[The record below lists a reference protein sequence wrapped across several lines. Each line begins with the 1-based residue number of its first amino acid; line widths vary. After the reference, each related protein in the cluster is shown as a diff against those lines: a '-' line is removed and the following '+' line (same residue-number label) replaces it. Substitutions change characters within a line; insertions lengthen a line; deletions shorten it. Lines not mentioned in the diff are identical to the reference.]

1 MVALPS
7 TYERT
12 PEPMGLYVHVPFCR
26 HRCSYCD
33 FFSLTDV
40 DASRWRRT
48 ADGIVREIEAESARW
63 NALGLLP
70 RPLASVFF
78 GGGTP
83 SWMPEP
89 ELRRIVRAILD
100 VFPGAKSAEWT
111 LETNPETV
119 DEDFGRRLAD
129 TPFRRVS
136 LGVQSFRQELLDRLD
151 RRVDA
156 GAILRALERLRPHVP
171 RLSVDLIFGIP
182 GQTEAAVVD
191 DVRRATALGTEH
203 LSFYQLTLKPGH
215 PLYSGLPSDD
225 ESAELYEAGFAAM
238 AESGFERYEVS
249 NFAKPGALCEHN
261 WLYWSGGAYLGVGP
275 SASGRYFDGTTF
287 RHRKSF
293 ADWNR
298 WMASTEDRSLSPD
311 YEASTPWQSVLEAL
325 LAELRTPAGVSANAF
340 ATRYR
345 WRLEASSRFEQLCRE
360 GLITRD
366 ANDGRIRPTARGMLL
381 ADGLAE
387 ALAPS
392 AEEFEKSVRQNGTSS
407 SAMPPARSPKAGSL
421 LPPAAGPPPK
431 PPAGAPAP

>member
-1 MVALPS
+1 MLAPLS

-40 DASRWRRT
+40 DASRWRET
-48 ADGIVREIEAESARW
+48 AGGIVREIEMEGARW
-63 NALGLLP
+63 KGLGLWP

-83 SWMPEP
+83 SWMPAP
-89 ELRRIVRAILD
+89 ELERIVRAIVD
-100 VFPGAKSAEWT
+100 TFPGAESAEWT

-136 LGVQSFRQELLDRLD
+136 LGVQSFRQKLLDRLD

-156 GAILRALERLRPHVP
+156 RAIDRALERIRPYVP

-182 GQTEAAVVD
+182 GQTKAAVVD

-215 PLYSGLPSDD
+215 PLYHGLPSDD
-225 ESAELYEAGFAAM
+225 ESAELYEAGLEAM
-238 AESGFERYEVS
+238 SETGFERYEVS

-261 WLYWSGGAYLGVGP
+261 WLYWSGGNYLGVGP
-275 SASGRYFDGTTF
+275 SASGRYFDGGTF
-287 RHRKSF
+287 HHRKSF

-298 WMASTEDRSLSPD
+298 WLRSTEEPSLSPA

-325 LAELRTPAGVSANAF
+325 LAELRTPVGVSAEAF
-340 ATRYR
+340 ARRYR
-345 WRLEASSRFEQLCRE
+345 WRLEDSPRFEALCRE
-360 GLITRD
+360 NFLAKD
-366 ANDGRIRPTARGMLL
+366 ESAGRIRPTARGMLV

-392 AEEFEKSVRQNGTSS
+392 AEEFEKPW
-407 SAMPPARSPKAGSL
+407 A
-421 LPPAAGPPPK
+421 
-431 PPAGAPAP
+431 